1 MQGTHP
7 ARRRAGPAAA
17 AQQSAI
23 TPQSAVG
30 EKYFARDQRPIILF
44 DGVCNLCNGGVNTL
58 LQWDPSAVYRLAAL
72 QSTAGKAL
80 LKRSGR
86 SPDDISSIVLVE
98 EDQSYIKSEAIL
110 RIGRRLNVPF
120 QVLGTMGLV
129 GVPGFLRDAAYD
141 AVANNRYNLFGK
153 TSYCRLTDGK
163 FSNRFID
170 T

>member
-1 MQGTHP
+1 MNSPALP
-7 ARRRAGPAAA
+7 ARSVPLRCSSPPLLSAPA
-17 AQQSAI
+17 QI
-23 TPQSAVG
+23 
-30 EKYFARDQRPIILF
+30 
-44 DGVCNLCNGGVNTL
+44 
-58 LQWDPSAVYRLAAL
+58 
-72 QSTAGKAL
+72 AGKAL

-141 AVANNRYNLFGK
+141 AVGAVGQVASSQGSRQS
-153 TSYCRLTDGK
+153 T
-163 FSNRFID
+163 
-170 T
+170 

>member
-1 MQGTHP
+1 MQAAGVAWLCAPDPCH
-7 ARRRAGPAAA
+7 RAC
-17 AQQSAI
+17 S
-23 TPQSAVG
+23 
-30 EKYFARDQRPIILF
+30 
-44 DGVCNLCNGGVNTL
+44 NLCNGGVNTL

-72 QSTAGKAL
+72 QSTAGLQNMPAVPARSVPLHCNPSRLLIAPAQIAGKAL

-120 QVLGTMGLV
+120 QVLGTIGLV

-141 AVANNRYNLFGK
+141 AVSMVGHAALFQDLRQSK
-153 TSYCRLTDGK
+153 
-163 FSNRFID
+163 
-170 T
+170 